1 MKDNH
6 VEKEI
11 NTIVNMKNKNIGT
24 ETKLQ
29 IESRIEASAW
39 GLFFIWVG
47 IAFLSNVGD
56 GVGLLGVGI
65 ITLGAQAVRSY
76 YNLKLEGFWLIVG
89 VCFALGGIWEFINPA
104 VALVPIL
111 LIMAGAALL
120 FSVLNK
126 SLTKK

>member
-1 MKDNH
+1 MENK
-6 VEKEI
+6 
-11 NTIVNMKNKNIGT
+11 TKNIGT
-24 ETKLQ
+24 ETKHQ
-29 IESRIEASAW
+29 IERRIEAIAW

-65 ITLGAQAVRSY
+65 RTVWAQAVRSY
-76 YNLKLEGFWLIVG
+76 YNLKLESLWLIVG
-89 VCFALGGIWEFINPA
+89 ACFALGGIWEFIDPA

-126 SLTKK
+126 RLTKNK